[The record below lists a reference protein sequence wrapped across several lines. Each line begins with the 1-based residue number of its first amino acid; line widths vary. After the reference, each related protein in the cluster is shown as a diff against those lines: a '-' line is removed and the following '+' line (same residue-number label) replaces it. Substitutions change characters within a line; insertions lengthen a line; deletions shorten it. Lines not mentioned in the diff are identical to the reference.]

1 MEFLTWLRSWLM
13 RHPTKEP
20 TDAERSRY
28 TAEVMA
34 RVRALGPL
42 PGGSPA
48 RAPVRPWAWSHAL
61 AWARRA
67 GLLGTRPAADGS
79 SRQGVGWWP
88 RMAMAMATAAGL
100 VFALTS
106 AHQTRRQL
114 AQQPQGVTAAHPS
127 AVLAESPASDEEWLE
142 QTLDLL
148 EQIDEEPPS
157 AETAGDGSNDEEW
170 LDELQWLDERELST
184 AS

>member
-20 TDAERSRY
+20 TDAERAHY

-48 RAPVRPWAWSHAL
+48 RAPVRPWAW
-61 AWARRA
+61 
-67 GLLGTRPAADGS
+67 
-79 SRQGVGWWP
+79 WP
-88 RMAMAMATAAGL
+88 RMAMAMATAACL

-114 AQQPQGVTAAHPS
+114 AQQPPGATASHPS
-127 AVLAESPASDEEWLE
+127 ATMLAESPTSDEAWLE

>member
-20 TDAERSRY
+20 TDAERAHY
-28 TAEVMA
+28 TAEIMA
-34 RVRALGPL
+34 RVRTLGPL

-48 RAPVRPWAWSHAL
+48 RAPVRPWAW
-61 AWARRA
+61 
-67 GLLGTRPAADGS
+67 
-79 SRQGVGWWP
+79 WP
-88 RMAMAMATAAGL
+88 RIAMAMATAAGL
-100 VFALTS
+100 VFAVST

-114 AQQPQGVTAAHPS
+114 TQQPQGATASHPS
-127 AVLAESPASDEEWLE
+127 AVLAESPTSDEAWLE

-157 AETAGDGSNDEEW
+157 AETAGDGSNDEKW

>member
-1 MEFLTWLRSWLM
+1 MEFLTWLRSWLT

-20 TDAERSRY
+20 TDAERIHY

-48 RAPVRPWAWSHAL
+48 KAPVRPWA
-61 AWARRA
+61 
-67 GLLGTRPAADGS
+67 
-79 SRQGVGWWP
+79 WWP

-100 VFALTS
+100 VFAVST

-114 AQQPQGVTAAHPS
+114 AQQPQGATASHPS
-127 AVLAESPASDEEWLE
+127 AVLAESPASDEEWIE

-148 EQIDEEPPS
+148 EQIGEEPPS
-157 AETAGDGSNDEEW
+157 AETAGDGSDDEEW
-170 LDELQWLDERELST
+170 LDELQWLDESELST